1 MLQPART
8 VEIFHKQTEPQHYK
22 AGEVIFRE
30 GEPGETMFGIIAG
43 AVDLVIDEQVVETID
58 AGDVFGEGSLVRVN
72 GTRAS
77 TAVAQTDCTLAVMDL
92 QKFLFAVQETP
103 MFALE
108 IMYSLSQ
115 RLRHFKHPN
124 T

>member
-1 MLQPART
+1 MLQPVRT
-8 VEIFHKQTEPQHYK
+8 VEIFQKQTEPEHYK
-22 AGEVIFRE
+22 AGDVIFRE
-30 GEPGETMFGIIAG
+30 GEPGETMFGIIEG
-43 AVDLVIDEQVVETID
+43 AVNLVVDAKVVETID
-58 AGDVFGEGSLVRVN
+58 TGDVFGEGSLVRVN

-108 IMYSLSQ
+108 VMYSLSQ

>member
-1 MLQPART
+1 MLQPVRT
-8 VEIFHKQTEPQHYK
+8 VEIFQKQTEPQHYK
-22 AGEVIFRE
+22 ARDVIFRE
-30 GEPGETMFGIIAG
+30 GEPGETMFGIIEG
-43 AVDLVIDEQVVETID
+43 AVDLVIENQVVETID

-77 TAVAQTDCTLAVMDL
+77 TAVAKTDCTLAVMD
-92 QKFLFAVQETP
+92 QKKFLFAVQETP

>member
-1 MLQPART
+1 MLTPART
-8 VEIFHKQTEPQHYK
+8 VEIFQKQTEPQRYQ
-22 AGEVIFRE
+22 AGDVIFQE
-30 GEPGETMFGIIAG
+30 GDPGETMFGIIEG
-43 AVDLVIDEQVVETID
+43 AVDLVVDGRVVETID
-58 AGDVFGEGSLVRVN
+58 TGDVFGEGSLVRDK

-77 TAVAQTDCTLAVMDL
+77 TAVAKTDCTLAVMDL

-124 T
+124 S

>member
-1 MLQPART
+1 
-8 VEIFHKQTEPQHYK
+8 
-22 AGEVIFRE
+22 
-30 GEPGETMFGIIAG
+30 MFGIIKG
-43 AVDLVIDEQVVETID
+43 AVDLVVENQVVETIN
-58 AGDVFGEGSLVRVN
+58 AGDVFGEGSLVRVQ

-92 QKFLFAVQETP
+92 KKFLFAVQETP

-108 IMYSLSQ
+108 IMYSLSE